1 MNDFN
6 EFQASFGASIKEP
19 DNYDGDKES
28 ETKSQYTDFSNEQRK
43 EMLQLEKIFNNRK
56 AKKNNINKRRSEEV
70 NNINLRVSKMQ
81 NNIQAMHHD
90 ISNLHQML
98 MLRLENESLKREEI
112 AKQCISLGNKLE
124 NEKTKLENESLKREE
139 IAKQCISLGNRME
152 NKKLLTK
159 EQHEKLLT
167 KEQYEIP
174 KLLTKEQYEIPKLLT
189 KEQ

>member
-112 AKQCISLGNKLE
+112 AKQCISLGN
-124 NEKTKLENESLKREE
+124 
-139 IAKQCISLGNRME
+139 RME